1 MTEKPTGDTYD
12 EIKQCYETAEK
23 YNKVLVTGYQRFVI
37 VDENIVLFMV
47 FFTFILLLS
56 YFDIMR
62 VSPTH

>member
-37 VDENIVLFMV
+37 VDEKIFMLCSIIALLYYCML
-47 FFTFILLLS
+47 ILK
-56 YFDIMR
+56 
-62 VSPTH
+62 